1 MPLPM
6 VHLGTAH
13 GMIEE
18 GLLHVRD
25 FPAFYLGSIAPDGVH
40 MRKDPG
46 PEAKVASHL
55 GTRHTSDLTPVA
67 MFLQRHTGRE
77 NADFF
82 LGYVVHVLTDAY
94 WNELVY
100 GPYTARYGADP
111 SPVQTVRQAY
121 YSDTDQIDLLLYREL
136 PWRERVWEYLRQA
149 RGQDVGEVLS
159 GQEADLWKDRTLN
172 WYAQQPEKHL
182 PRFGVYVTRVTADGK
197 TYGGL
202 TNIGKKPTI
211 QGENP
216 VGVETYLYDFDGDLY
231 GKEIRVELLDFIRPE
246 MRFDS
251 IGQLKAQLDHDIGKC
266 REIFRDSWIVQEKG
280 KADG

>member
-1 MPLPM
+1 MLEGIENVGKQEEKRKMPLPM

-67 MFLQRHTGRE
+67 MFLQRHKGRE

-182 PRFGVYVTRVTADGK
+182 PLRYIGVVTVREFMGRAAIWTAG
-197 TYGGL
+197 
-202 TNIGKKPTI
+202 
-211 QGENP
+211 
-216 VGVETYLYDFDGDLY
+216 
-231 GKEIRVELLDFIRPE
+231 FIRKYA
-246 MRFDS
+246 S
-251 IGQLKAQLDHDIGKC
+251 L
-266 REIFRDSWIVQEKG
+266 
-280 KADG
+280 

>member
-1 MPLPM
+1 MLEGIENVGEQEEKRKMPLPM

-18 GLLHVRD
+18 GLLHIRD

-46 PEAKVASHL
+46 PEAKVVSHL
-55 GTRHTSDLTPVA
+55 GTRHTSDLTSVA

-82 LGYVVHVLTDAY
+82 LGYAVHVLTDAY

-136 PWRERVWEYLRQA
+136 PWRERVWE
-149 RGQDVGEVLS
+149 LS
-159 GQEADLWKDRTLN
+159 LI
-172 WYAQQPEKHL
+172 H
-182 PRFGVYVTRVTADGK
+182 
-197 TYGGL
+197 
-202 TNIGKKPTI
+202 I
-211 QGENP
+211 
-216 VGVETYLYDFDGDLY
+216 
-231 GKEIRVELLDFIRPE
+231 
-246 MRFDS
+246 
-251 IGQLKAQLDHDIGKC
+251 
-266 REIFRDSWIVQEKG
+266 
-280 KADG
+280 